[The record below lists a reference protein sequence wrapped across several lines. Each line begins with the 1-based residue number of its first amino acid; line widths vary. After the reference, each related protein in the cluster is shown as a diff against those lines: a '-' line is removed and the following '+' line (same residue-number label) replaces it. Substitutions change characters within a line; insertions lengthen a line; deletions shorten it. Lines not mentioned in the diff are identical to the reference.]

1 MAQGMVAVKDYF
13 GYKSMA
19 EFRKDWSELT
29 DQDKTDLRTG
39 VDNGTLTY

>member
-1 MAQGMVAVKDYF
+1 MLKVKEYF

-29 DQDKTDLRTG
+29 DQDKTDLREG
-39 VDNGTLTY
+39 IANDTLTY